1 MITNHTIGKI
11 KDAARPSALYTLKR
25 ANNRT
30 TVVELAN
37 RASALG
43 DKSHLADLAE
53 KWLDLADRT
62 QHQSTHTEHRTE
74 EHPLI
79 KRTFR

>member
-1 MITNHTIGKI
+1 MGESLVGELISMSKRDDYLYN
-11 KDAARPSALYTLKR
+11 AAQAL
-25 ANNRT
+25 
-30 TVVELAN
+30 ELAN
-37 RASALG
+37 RASALS

>member
-1 MITNHTIGKI
+1 
-11 KDAARPSALYTLKR
+11 
-25 ANNRT
+25 
-30 TVVELAN
+30 
-37 RASALG
+37 
-43 DKSHLADLAE
+43 LADLAE